1 MGTQDRKS
9 PIARAQG
16 GKPPVQ
22 NSFSH
27 MYDLSRLDRNDWVPV
42 DSRQP
47 RGRSEPRGG
56 GRGHF
61 GALVGGGS
69 GGLHSGQRMSCCQ
82 LAGTDRPLP
91 ASRQGL
97 WGPQGQQAAPRPE
110 TEGPR
115 AEAATGVSTF
125 MLRGR
130 LVILQLRK
138 LRFKSNLPEAH

>member
-27 MYDLSRLDRNDWVPV
+27 MYDLSRRDSNDWVPV
-42 DSRQP
+42 DSRQS
-47 RGRSEPRGG
+47 RGSSEPRAG

-69 GGLHSGQRMSCCQ
+69 GGLHSGQRMTCCQ
-82 LAGTDRPLP
+82 LAGTDGSRP

-115 AEAATGVSTF
+115 AQAATGVSAF
-125 MLRGR
+125 VLRGSP
-130 LVILQLRK
+130 VILPRRTLR
-138 LRFKSNLPEAH
+138 RKSNSPAAH